1 MQLAYIYE
9 YRANISFCPR
19 SILGIVFV
27 CIMVYRAYY
36 KNKKIK
42 GYTMYEDFNE
52 ADIELYGV
60 LKQFLNYEQNRQAC
74 LNFAAALAKSVLNKY
89 MFELGTS
96 IMRQLPN
103 NVVSGLK
110 VCTLLL
116 EEPKIQSKLS
126 DFLQQGS
133 VEKANQFVDELNKYI
148 VSHLNKGI

>member
-1 MQLAYIYE
+1 
-9 YRANISFCPR
+9 
-19 SILGIVFV
+19 
-27 CIMVYRAYY
+27 
-36 KNKKIK
+36 
-42 GYTMYEDFNE
+42 MYEDFNE

-60 LKQFLNYEQNRQAC
+60 LKQCLNYEQNQQAY
-74 LNFAAALAKSVLNKY
+74 LNFAATLAKGVLNKY
-89 MFELGTS
+89 MFGTFS
-96 IMRQLPN
+96 MRQLPN

-148 VSHLNKGI
+148 VSHLSKEI

>member
-1 MQLAYIYE
+1 
-9 YRANISFCPR
+9 
-19 SILGIVFV
+19 
-27 CIMVYRAYY
+27 
-36 KNKKIK
+36 
-42 GYTMYEDFNE
+42 MYEDFNE

-74 LNFAAALAKSVLNKY
+74 LNFAAALAKDVLNKY
-89 MFELGTS
+89 MFELGAS
-96 IMRQLPN
+96 IVRQLPN

-148 VSHLNKGI
+148 VSHLSKEM